1 MDQWGHLFMGAL
13 LLLCVF
19 KVTLKLKNFIVISS
33 SFEIK
38 KTKMCE
44 IIEEYKKTNSWTS
57 MGDLW
62 SSWRADITW
71 ELVEWYFKIKF
82 VRVILIT

>member
-1 MDQWGHLFMGAL
+1 MGAL